1 MSGWF
6 AMKRGIHE
14 HPLFFR
20 QPERLSVWA
29 WILDKAAWKATRFN
43 AGGQII
49 TIERGQLC
57 TTQEAI
63 CDATGVGRKVVRN
76 LLIALEA
83 EKAIRT
89 ERAGS
94 GAKSKTLITVCNYEK
109 YQAAKP
115 DGGQEEGQRRA
126 KEGPIKEQG
135 NKGTIPLPS
144 EEDASASQ
152 TIEVSVTSS
161 AVWNAG
167 KPFLASRG
175 IANPGAMI
183 GRWLQSHSPLEVLAA
198 LEAAQKSGTQDPVPY
213 ITQTLKGGPIHGQRT
228 SKSADKLRA
237 FIAGAD

>member
-14 HPLFFR
+14 HPLFYR

-29 WILDKAAWKATRFN
+29 WILDNAAWKARRFN
-43 AGGQII
+43 AGGVVI
-49 TIERGQLC
+49 TVERGQLC

-76 LLIALEA
+76 LLAALEKERA
-83 EKAIRT
+83 VVIEK
-89 ERAGS
+89 AGS

-109 YQAAKP
+109 YQSAKP
-115 DGGQEEGQRRA
+115 DEGQEEGQRRA

-135 NKGTIPLPS
+135 NKDTIPLPS

-152 TIEVSVTSS
+152 PIEVSVTSS

-175 IANPGAMI
+175 IANPGPII
-183 GRWLQSHSPLEVLAA
+183 GKWLQSHSPLEVLAA

-213 ITQTLKGGPIHGQRT
+213 ITQTLKGGPAHGQRT
-228 SKSADKLRA
+228 SKSAERLNA
-237 FIAGAD
+237 FIYGAD